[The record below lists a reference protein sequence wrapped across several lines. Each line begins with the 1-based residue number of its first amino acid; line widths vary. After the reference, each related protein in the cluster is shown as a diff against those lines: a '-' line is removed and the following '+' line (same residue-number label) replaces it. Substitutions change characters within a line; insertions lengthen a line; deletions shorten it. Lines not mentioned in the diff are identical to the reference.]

1 MDEKTLLEV
10 KDLSIYFNLREGVL
24 KAIDG
29 ISFNVDRNSTVG
41 IVGESGS
48 GKSVTAQ
55 AIMRILPDTAEIK
68 TGEINYYK
76 DPANPVKIHALPD
89 KSPILGN
96 MRGKE
101 ISMIFQEPMSAF
113 SPLHTIGNQMI
124 ECLMLHTPMTK
135 QEARERAIEMLAK
148 VGISN
153 PEKRVDQYSFE
164 LSGGMRQRAMIAI
177 ALSTNPSIV
186 IADEPTTSLDVTI
199 QAQILK
205 LMKDMQAEFNIPG
218 QDNGVRNCRGDILRA
233 PASLHHKSA

>member
-29 ISFNVDRNSTVG
+29 ISFNVDKNSTVG

-96 MRGKE
+96 MRGK
-101 ISMIFQEPMSAF
+101 
-113 SPLHTIGNQMI
+113 
-124 ECLMLHTPMTK
+124 
-135 QEARERAIEMLAK
+135 
-148 VGISN
+148 
-153 PEKRVDQYSFE
+153 
-164 LSGGMRQRAMIAI
+164 
-177 ALSTNPSIV
+177 
-186 IADEPTTSLDVTI
+186 
-199 QAQILK
+199 
-205 LMKDMQAEFNIPG
+205 
-218 QDNGVRNCRGDILRA
+218 
-233 PASLHHKSA
+233 